1 MTSQAKIDANRRN
14 ALRSTGPRTDKG
26 KARSLRN
33 ALKHGLSV
41 AVSRDQAV
49 AGELEAITAV
59 FAPLLD
65 DSREIARLAAEMQ
78 VQMVRVQRRR
88 AELIDRSIGQVNK
101 LSDSLNPKR
110 AEILGIAAA
119 LPDIAAFDRYEQ
131 RALSRLRKILK
142 GKNRS
147 G

>member
-1 MTSQAKIDANRRN
+1 MTSQARIDANRRN
-14 ALRSTGPRTDKG
+14 ALRSTGPRSDKG
-26 KARSLRN
+26 KARSRRN

-41 AVSRDQAV
+41 AVSRDEAV
-49 AGELEAITAV
+49 AAELEAIAAV

-65 DSREIARLAAEMQ
+65 DSREIAQLAAELQ
-78 VQMVRVQRRR
+78 LQMVRVQRRR
-88 AELIDRSIGQVNK
+88 AELIDRSIRQVKK
-101 LSDSLNPKR
+101 LSDSLNPQT

-119 LPDIAAFDRYEQ
+119 LPGIAAFDRYEQ

-142 GKNRS
+142 GKKRS